1 MSDFVPYEEWLE
13 GLSWVQSGD
22 CVYVVSDV
30 FDIAKAV
37 RAQGER
43 FEPHKLIDKLQEMVG
58 KEGTLLFA
66 TFNWDFC
73 GGTPFDYYKTPV
85 RTGAL
90 SKKALEREEF
100 VRTKHPLYSFAV
112 WGKDQ
117 ALLEQND
124 SKTSFGPGTIFAY
137 LYEKNAKVLN
147 VGIPALK
154 GVTYVHHVEQMVG
167 VPYRYH
173 KDFTG
178 SYTDKNGVCSERTY
192 SMYVRDLIKDPQ
204 YRGDFKPL
212 EEQMKAEKLI
222 TPAEYYGVESSLIL
236 IRDLDMAVRRD
247 ILENDSR
254 GLYVYNGQKP

>member
-30 FDIAKAV
+30 LDIAKAV

-124 SKTSFGPGTIFAY
+124 AKTSFGPGTIFAY

-154 GVTYVHHVEQMVG
+154 GVTYVHHVEQMGG

-173 KDFTG
+173 KDSAPLPARPRHPPNKDDPPPPWAMPEWHFPAQRFARRMPYTAG
-178 SYTDKNGVCSERTY
+178 SEGKVPPILS
-192 SMYVRDLIKDPQ
+192 
-204 YRGDFKPL
+204 
-212 EEQMKAEKLI
+212 
-222 TPAEYYGVESSLIL
+222 PAPIGNCWRFLRFFGLRPDSS
-236 IRDLDMAVRRD
+236 
-247 ILENDSR
+247 
-254 GLYVYNGQKP
+254 